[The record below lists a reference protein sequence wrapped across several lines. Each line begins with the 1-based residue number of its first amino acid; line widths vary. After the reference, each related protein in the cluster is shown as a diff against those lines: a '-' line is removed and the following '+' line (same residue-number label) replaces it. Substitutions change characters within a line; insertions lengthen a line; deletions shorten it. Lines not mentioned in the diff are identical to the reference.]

1 MTKSEFSYLK
11 LPAVVAVLAVAII
24 GLGGMLS
31 RTTVAREKSPTTPR
45 EINSTLEQKFSERTA
60 TLVAADG
67 ETTTTA
73 PAPLF
78 NLGGV
83 QITAINLDEGVLED
97 KVEIGWSFTMPSELA
112 TLGSCVVLDHFDV
125 EIEVIREGSGGRKS
139 KNEKATAL
147 SRNAIVRFSDVVGS
161 RKVFRVNARVVAQ
174 YNFACRSEHNLGK
187 NF

>member
-11 LPAVVAVLAVAII
+11 LPAVVAVLAAAII

-83 QITAINLDEGVLED
+83 QITA
-97 KVEIGWSFTMPSELA
+97 S
-112 TLGSCVVLDHFDV
+112 TLTRASW
-125 EIEVIREGSGGRKS
+125 RTKSRSGGVS
-139 KNEKATAL
+139 L
-147 SRNAIVRFSDVVGS
+147 CPRN
-161 RKVFRVNARVVAQ
+161 
-174 YNFACRSEHNLGK
+174 
-187 NF
+187 